1 MDTNHFILLLQS
13 AQLWEMTPFSWSI
26 FYVSNTVYLQVFSE
40 SLSHPWKWNLQKSW
54 TLVDPTKQILSK
66 QVSTKGSKQSIKTQ
80 LKSKSNINIFLW
92 CEWCPLASKCPL
104 FPTLN
109 LRFTNVNKHTKGKKK
124 FAPGFIYLFFV
135 FCNSLLCLAH
145 IFDF

>member
-1 MDTNHFILLLQS
+1 M
-13 AQLWEMTPFSWSI
+13 
-26 FYVSNTVYLQVFSE
+26 
-40 SLSHPWKWNLQKSW
+40 
-54 TLVDPTKQILSK
+54 
-66 QVSTKGSKQSIKTQ
+66 STKGSKQSIKTQ
-80 LKSKSNINIFLW
+80 LKSKSNIFLIW

-109 LRFTNVNKHTKGKKK
+109 LNLRFTNVNKHTKGTKKGK